1 MRVIVV
7 GAGMAG
13 LTCASELQQ
22 AGIDVS
28 VVEARDRTGGRL
40 WQGEIDGTR
49 VDLGGSWLHGTQD
62 NPLADWCA
70 LQGIDWASDGA
81 WGTLMQVHNA
91 DGSLAG
97 HPAVTSLVAAWA
109 DFDPAEAVAG
119 LGGEATLSEAIDWYL
134 KNRNLTGEPGDA
146 VRFSLEW
153 LEGGLNIG
161 AHPDAISATGAA
173 AYVLPGGA
181 NVVINGGYQTVVDR
195 LSAALDIQLEEPV
208 LAVEV
213 DDRQVIVSTKAR
225 SLQADRVVMTVPL
238 GVLRSGQIQFVPGLP
253 LGIDRAVNRL
263 RMSTAEKLILRYAER
278 WWPENV
284 RRLVYLGSDHRF
296 PAWMD
301 LTTHVGAPT
310 LLAYHN
316 PRLSDVSPDPAT
328 RMEQGVE
335 VLARM
340 LGKGPKP
347 TGAMVTDWTNDPY
360 ARGSYSH
367 IAVGATP
374 GDMRAFQN
382 GERRVLFAGEHTVP
396 EYHGTAHAAF
406 VSGLRAARQILE
418 S

>member
-1 MRVIVV
+1 M

-28 VVEARDRTGGRL
+28 VIEARDRAGGRL
-40 WQGEIDGTR
+40 WQGEIAGTR

-62 NPLADWCA
+62 NPLADWCK
-70 LQGIDWASDGA
+70 LQEIAWVSDGA
-81 WGTLMQVHNA
+81 WGTWMQVHNA
-91 DGSLAG
+91 DGSLAA
-97 HPAVTSLVAAWA
+97 HPAVTSLVATWA
-109 DFDPAEAVAG
+109 DFDPAEAVAE
-119 LGGEATLSEAIDWYL
+119 LGGEATFSEAIDWYL
-134 KNRNLTGEPGDA
+134 DNRKLTDEPGDA

-161 AHPDAISATGAA
+161 AHPDGISAAGAA
-173 AYVLPGGA
+173 AYVLPGGG
-181 NVVINGGYQTVVDR
+181 NVVITGGYRTVVDR
-195 LSAALDIQLEEPV
+195 LSAGLDIQLEQPV

-213 DDRQVIVSTKAR
+213 NDREAIVSTPEGSR
-225 SLQADRVVMTVPL
+225 QADRVVMTVPL
-238 GVLRSGQIQFVPGLP
+238 GVLRSGQIYFVPGWP
-253 LGIDRAVNRL
+253 VGIDRAVNRL
-263 RMSTAEKLILRYAER
+263 RMSTAEKLVFRYNDR
-278 WWPENV
+278 WWPEDV
-284 RRLVYLGSDHRF
+284 RRLVYLGPDRRF

-301 LTTHVGAPT
+301 LTSHVGAPT

-316 PRLSDVSPDPAT
+316 PSLSDVSPDPAT

-335 VLARM
+335 VLHRM

-347 TGAMVTDWTNDPY
+347 IGAMVTDWTNDPY

-367 IAVGATP
+367 IAAGATAA
-374 GDMRAFQN
+374 DMRAFQS
-382 GERRVLFAGEHTVP
+382 GEGRLLFAGEHTVP

-406 VSGLRAARQILE
+406 VSGQRAARHIIE

>member
-1 MRVIVV
+1 
-7 GAGMAG
+7 MAG

-28 VVEARDRTGGRL
+28 VIEARDRTGGRL
-40 WQGEIDGTR
+40 WQGEIAGTR

-62 NPLADWCA
+62 NPLAEWCA
-70 LQGIDWASDGA
+70 LQNIDWVSDGA
-81 WGTLMQVHNA
+81 WGTWMQIHNA
-91 DGSLAG
+91 DGSLASQ
-97 HPAVTSLVAAWA
+97 PAATSLVAALA

-119 LGGEATLSEAIDWYL
+119 LGGEATLSKAIDWYL
-134 KNRNLTGEPGDA
+134 ENRKLNGEPGDA
-146 VRFSLEW
+146 VRFGLEW

-173 AYVLPGGA
+173 AYVLPGGG

-195 LSAALDIQLEEPV
+195 LSASLDIQLEQPV

-213 DDRQVIVSTKAR
+213 DERQAIVSTDAG

-238 GVLRSGQIQFVPGLP
+238 GVLRSGQIQFVPGWP
-253 LGIDRAVNRL
+253 VGIDRAVNRL
-263 RMSTAEKLILRYAER
+263 RMSTAEKLVLRYGER
-278 WWPENV
+278 WWSEDV

-301 LTTHVGAPT
+301 LTSHVGAPT

-316 PRLSDVSPDPAT
+316 PSLSDVSPDPAT
-328 RMEQGVE
+328 RMEQGIE
-335 VLARM
+335 ILHRM

-347 TGAMVTDWTNDPY
+347 IGAMVTDWTNDPY

-367 IAVGATP
+367 IAAGATP
-374 GDMRAFQN
+374 GDMRAFQS
-382 GERRVLFAGEHTVP
+382 GEGRVLFAGEHTVP
-396 EYHGTAHAAF
+396 EYYGTTHAAF
-406 VSGLRAARQILE
+406 VSGRRAASQIIE